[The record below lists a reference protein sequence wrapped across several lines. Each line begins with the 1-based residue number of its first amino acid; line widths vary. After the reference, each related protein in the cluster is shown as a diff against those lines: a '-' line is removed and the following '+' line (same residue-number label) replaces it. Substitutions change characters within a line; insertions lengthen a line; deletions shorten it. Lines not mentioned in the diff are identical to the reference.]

1 MVFVKFRAVVE
12 GIYAMKEAKEQA
24 RLLWNTYPCGS
35 SQMREGVTYGSREF
49 FDDVSYRRYE
59 VTDPWIKKIVNFNMA
74 HGKKLLE
81 IGYGIGT
88 DLLMFC
94 EGDAEVYGIDIAE
107 EHFSLAQLNFA
118 THQRQAVLKLCDGAE
133 IDFPSN
139 YFDYVYSLGVLHH
152 TPDTARCISEAY
164 RVLKK
169 GGQLILGLYYTFSA
183 YHLFYLLL
191 YRGLFKGEL
200 KKLGYRGLLST
211 VEYGA
216 DGIHMRPL
224 VKTFSK
230 RQLRYLLSHF
240 SSLDFK
246 IAHFKRH
253 HIPYGG
259 RLIPSSLEKILDPV
273 MGWYVIAFAR
283 K

>member
-1 MVFVKFRAVVE
+1 MVFVEFCAVVE

-24 RLLWNTYPCGS
+24 RLLWNTYPCGGS
-35 SQMREGVTYGSREF
+35 HKKEGVTYGSREF

-59 VTDPWIKKIVNFNMA
+59 VTDPWIKKTVDFNMA

-94 EGDAEVYGIDIAE
+94 EGGAEVYGIDISE

-133 IDFPSN
+133 IDFSSD

-183 YHLFYLLL
+183 YHLLYLLL
-191 YRGLFKGEL
+191 YRGVFRREL

-216 DGIHMRPL
+216 DGIHMSPL

-230 RQLRYLLSHF
+230 RQLRRLLSQF
-240 SSLDFK
+240 SSVNFK

-253 HIPYGG
+253 HIPYGEQ
-259 RLIPSSLEKILDPV
+259 LIPLSLEKTLDPV